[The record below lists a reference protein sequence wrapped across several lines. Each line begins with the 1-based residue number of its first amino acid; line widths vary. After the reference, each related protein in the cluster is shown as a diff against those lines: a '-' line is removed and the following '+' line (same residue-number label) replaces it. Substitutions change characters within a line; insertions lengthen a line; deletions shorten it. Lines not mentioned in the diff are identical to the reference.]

1 MNTKQ
6 ALGKRAD
13 FIHIAEAFNRS
24 GFSRF
29 INSPAGRAFRL
40 IAGATFVVVGY
51 VFRHGAL
58 GLLSMAWGIL
68 PLSAGAFDLC
78 YISAALGGP
87 LSGAR
92 IREKYHAGD
101 EPKTSGAPAARRTI
115 S

>member
-1 MNTKQ
+1 MSTNK
-6 ALGKRAD
+6 ALGEQGD
-13 FIHIAEAFNRS
+13 FTRIAEAFNRS

-51 VFRHGAL
+51 VFRHGTL
-58 GLLSMAWGIL
+58 GLLSMAWGVL

-92 IREKYHAGD
+92 IRDRYHAGN
-101 EPKTSGAPAARRTI
+101 EPKTSGGHASTAG
-115 S
+115 